1 MKACN
6 TCKIEKPFT
15 DFFKRADR
23 HYNDAYRSDCRI
35 CWAAKAAARRLR
47 TPPEL
52 LAARERA
59 WRENNADAERARGKR
74 WRELNKENGCLRTKR
89 YRERHPERCRA
100 AQDRWSKE
108 NRDKER
114 MICARRRAK
123 KLQATPPW
131 LTDDHKKSIAAIYR
145 RAVQL
150 TKETGTEYHVD
161 HIVPLAGRNVRG
173 LHVPWN
179 LQVITASENHRKW
192 NKT

>member
-1 MKACN
+1 
-6 TCKIEKPFT
+6 
-15 DFFKRADR
+15 
-23 HYNDAYRSDCRI
+23 
-35 CWAAKAAARRLR
+35 
-47 TPPEL
+47 
-52 LAARERA
+52 
-59 WRENNADAERARGKR
+59 
-74 WRELNKENGCLRTKR
+74 
-89 YRERHPERCRA
+89 
-100 AQDRWSKE
+100 
-108 NRDKER
+108 